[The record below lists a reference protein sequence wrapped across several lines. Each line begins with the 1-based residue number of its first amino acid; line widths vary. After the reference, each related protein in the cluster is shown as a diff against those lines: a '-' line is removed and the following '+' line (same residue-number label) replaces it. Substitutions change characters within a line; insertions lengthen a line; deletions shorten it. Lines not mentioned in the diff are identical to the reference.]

1 MLFLII
7 ASWCVFFS
15 DYSITW
21 VLYGGPH
28 LSGWFLQYTAVF
40 VDKRLISDV
49 SLHMQ
54 SLWQWYSSQ
63 GDLFPVVLT
72 TSTKDVM
79 YLSLLTSPAASSPE
93 D

>member
-54 SLWQWYSSQ
+54 SL
-63 GDLFPVVLT
+63 
-72 TSTKDVM
+72 
-79 YLSLLTSPAASSPE
+79 
-93 D
+93 